1 MSWRTVVITK
11 ICKPDYK
18 MGYMVIRAEDTK
30 RILPDEISVLI
41 VENTAISITGCLLA
55 ELTAKKISGR

>member
-1 MSWRTVVITK
+1 
-11 ICKPDYK
+11 
-18 MGYMVIRAEDTK
+18 MGYMVVRSEDTK
-30 RILPDEISVLI
+30 RVLPDEISVLI

>member
-11 ICKPDYK
+11 ICKLDYK

-30 RILPDEISVLI
+30 RVLPDEISVLI